1 MDIPIYTVDAFT
13 RVPFEGNP
21 AAICLVDQE
30 HDLSEAQMQKIAAE
44 MNLSETVFLRNKEK
58 NGSFSKGNF
67 FQIRW
72 FTPTNEVN
80 LCGHATLAT
89 AAVLYNELG
98 NPSSSVKFDSLS
110 GELVVSKDGS
120 GFVMNFPL
128 NETIVQDKADYNKLL
143 ELIVSVD
150 CVDTV
155 EYSPTTKK
163 LLVRL
168 TDKMTRK
175 QLESLT
181 PDISSMMAAEVTG
194 KVKGVIVTLK
204 GSTENG
210 AVSSD
215 GEAYDFVSR
224 YFAPWN
230 GIPEDPVT
238 GSAHTVL
245 AYYWG
250 RVLSKNTLFARQ
262 CSRRGGDVRMRV
274 LEGDRV
280 DLIGQ
285 AVTVLKGSFLL

>member
-1 MDIPIYTVDAFT
+1 MEIPIYTVDAFT

-21 AAICLVDQE
+21 AAICLVSPE
-30 HDLSEAQMQKIAAE
+30 HDLSEVQMQRIAAE
-44 MNLSETVFLRNKEK
+44 MKLSETVFLRNKEK
-58 NGSFSKGNF
+58 NGSFLKGNQF
-67 FQIRW
+67 HIRW

-98 NPSSSVKFDSLS
+98 NPSSSVTFDSLS
-110 GELVVSKDGS
+110 GELVVSKDGN

-128 NETIVQDKADYNKLL
+128 NETVSQDKADYSKLL
-143 ELIVSVD
+143 DLIISSE
-150 CVDTV
+150 CIEAV
-155 EYSPTTKK
+155 EYSPNTKK

-168 TDKMTRK
+168 TDNMTRN
-175 QLESLT
+175 QLESLR
-181 PDISSMMAAEVTG
+181 PDISSMVDAVATG
-194 KVKGVIVTLK
+194 KVKGVIVTLR
-204 GSTENG
+204 GSRENG
-210 AVSSD
+210 AVSLE
-215 GEAYDFVSR
+215 GEMYDFVSR

-245 AYYWG
+245 AHYWG
-250 RVLSKNTLFARQ
+250 KVLCKKDLFARQ
-262 CSRRGGDVRMRV
+262 CSQRGGDVRMRV

-285 AVTVLKGSFLL
+285 AVTVLKGSLLL

>member
-1 MDIPIYTVDAFT
+1 MDIPIFIVDAFA
-13 RVPFEGNP
+13 REPFEGNP
-21 AAICLVDQE
+21 AAICLVGPEQE
-30 HDLSEAQMQKIAAE
+30 LTEEKMQKIAAE

-58 NGSFSKGNF
+58 NGSFTKGNCF
-67 FQIRW
+67 HIRW

-98 NPSSSVKFDSLS
+98 NPSPRLTFDSLS
-110 GELVVSKDGS
+110 GELGVSRDGN

-128 NETIVQDKADYNKLL
+128 NETILQDKTDYQKLL
-143 ELIVSVD
+143 ELIVSMD

-168 TDKMTRK
+168 VDNMTRE
-175 QLESLT
+175 QLETLT

-194 KVKGVIVTLK
+194 KVKGVMVTLR
-204 GSTENG
+204 GSPENG
-210 AVSSD
+210 SVSSE
-215 GEAYDFVSR
+215 GETYDFVSR

-245 AYYWG
+245 AHYWG
-250 RVLSKNTLFARQ
+250 KVLKKQTLFARQ
-262 CSRRGGDVRMRV
+262 CSRRGGDVRMRI
-274 LEGDRV
+274 LEGNRI
-280 DLIGQ
+280 DLVGQ

>member
-1 MDIPIYTVDAFT
+1 MKYL
-13 RVPFEGNP
+13 N
-21 AAICLVDQE
+21 ICL
-30 HDLSEAQMQKIAAE
+30 
-44 MNLSETVFLRNKEK
+44 
-58 NGSFSKGNF
+58 
-67 FQIRW
+67 FQ
-72 FTPTNEVN
+72 
-80 LCGHATLAT
+80 
-89 AAVLYNELG
+89 
-98 NPSSSVKFDSLS
+98 
-110 GELVVSKDGS
+110 
-120 GFVMNFPL
+120 
-128 NETIVQDKADYNKLL
+128 
-143 ELIVSVD
+143 LIVSVD
-150 CVDTV
+150 CVETV
-155 EYSPTTKK
+155 EYSPPTKK

-204 GSTENG
+204 GNTENG

-215 GEAYDFVSR
+215 GETYDFISR

-250 RVLSKNTLFARQ
+250 KVLSKKTLFARQ

-285 AVTVLKGSFLL
+285 AVTSSAVFAAWR

>member
-21 AAICLVDQE
+21 AAICLVDHE

-128 NETIVQDKADYNKLL
+128 NETIVQDKADYRKLL
-143 ELIVSVD
+143 ELIVSAD
-150 CVDTV
+150 CVETV
-155 EYSPTTKK
+155 EYSPPTKK

-194 KVKGVIVTLK
+194 KVKGVIVTMK

-262 CSRRGGDVRMRV
+262 CSRRGGDIRMRV

>member
-21 AAICLVDQE
+21 AAICLVDHE

-128 NETIVQDKADYNKLL
+128 NETVVQDKADYRKLL
-143 ELIVSVD
+143 ELIVSAD
-150 CVDTV
+150 CVETV
-155 EYSPTTKK
+155 EYSPPTKK